1 MTTPVENLRKLHRY
15 CNRQHCMDTTPHC
28 FICGVNDAWPCDTV
42 AALDALEAGLHE
54 LLDARPTRGQLFQ
67 RLDAAT
73 VLIRQAMATV
83 HILHFV
89 RQPDSWHDLAKPDID
104 ACPDCAPYR
113 AWLAGAEGEGR

>member
-1 MTTPVENLRKLHRY
+1 MTT
-15 CNRQHCMDTTPHC
+15 
-28 FICGVNDAWPCDTV
+28 DADKIRFLAELAGWELTRCP
-42 AALDALEAGLHE
+42 AALDALEVEGRDIQFHMFDLQ
-54 LLDARPTRGQLFQ
+54 T

-73 VLIRQAMATV
+73 ELIRQAMATV

-113 AWLAGAEGEGR
+113 AWLAGDKGAGNE